1 MKHIIL
7 ILTLTFLIISP
18 VYSDECKVGSASQLT
33 NEREVGPITDLVK
46 VKTYGKCVVTFNITV
61 NGVTHRLQETE
72 TGMEQEESLCYYARE
87 RARKNLLLDLGGKF
101 STEAVTI
108 CKEGTTTIQ
117 KIKKG
122 DHILETEVGK
132 SKIDKYF
139 THNNARCRMFT
150 ERNDFKGTL
159 AVYHGVIC
167 QIDNSNTNW
176 LVVDKW

>member
-1 MKHIIL
+1 MKYL
-7 ILTLTFLIISP
+7 IVLAMLCSSIALA
-18 VYSDECKVGSASQLT
+18 DECKVRSASQLS
-33 NEREVGPITDLVK
+33 NERAVGPITDLVK

-61 NGVTHRLQETE
+61 DGVTHRLQETE
-72 TGMEQEESLCYYARE
+72 TGMEQEESLCYYARQ

-139 THNNARCRMFT
+139 TYNNARCRMFT
-150 ERNDFKGTL
+150 ERNEFKGTL

-167 QIDNSNTNW
+167 QIDNSATNW

>member
-1 MKHIIL
+1 MKYL
-7 ILTLTFLIISP
+7 ILLMLLISNS
-18 VYSDECKVGSASQLT
+18 VLADECKVRSASQLS

-46 VKTYGKCVVTFNITV
+46 VKTYGKCVVTFNIKV
-61 NGVTHRLQETE
+61 DGVTHRLQETE

-101 STEAVTI
+101 STEAVTV

-117 KIKKG
+117 RIKKG
-122 DHILETEVGK
+122 DRILETEVGK

-139 THNNARCRMFT
+139 IHNNARCRMFT
-150 ERNDFKGTL
+150 ERNEFKGTL

-167 QIDNSNTNW
+167 QIDNSDTNW

>member
-1 MKHIIL
+1 MKYL
-7 ILTLTFLIISP
+7 ILFAIFCSNIVLA
-18 VYSDECKVGSASQLT
+18 DECKVRSASQLAT
-33 NEREVGPITDLVK
+33 DREVGPITNLE
-46 VKTYGKCVVTFNITV
+46 KTKSYGKCVVNFDITV
-61 NGVTHRLQETE
+61 DGKTYHLTETE
-72 TGMEQEESLCYYARE
+72 TGMEQEESLCYYARQ

-122 DHILETEVGK
+122 DHILESEVGK

-139 THNNARCRMFT
+139 TYNNARCRMFT
-150 ERNDFKGTL
+150 ERNEFKGEL

-167 QIDNSNTNW
+167 QIDNSDTNW
-176 LVVDKW
+176 MVVVDKW

>member
-1 MKHIIL
+1 MKYL
-7 ILTLTFLIISP
+7 IVLAMLCSSIALA
-18 VYSDECKVGSASQLT
+18 DECKVRSASQLS
-33 NEREVGPITDLVK
+33 NERAVGPITDLVK

-61 NGVTHRLQETE
+61 DGVTHRLQETE
-72 TGMEQEESLCYYARE
+72 TGMEQEESLCYYARQ
-87 RARKNLLLDLGGKF
+87 RARKNLLLDLGGQF
-101 STEAVTI
+101 STEAVTV
-108 CKEGTTTIQ
+108 CKEGTTRIQ

-139 THNNARCRMFT
+139 TYNNARCRMFT
-150 ERNDFKGTL
+150 ERNEFKGTL

-167 QIDNSNTNW
+167 QIDNSATNW

>member
-1 MKHIIL
+1 MNKIIWSL
-7 ILTLTFLIISP
+7 LLFCMLVSP
-18 VYSDECKVGSASQLT
+18 VYSDECKVRSASQLST
-33 NEREVGPITDLVK
+33 ERDVGPITDLVK

-61 NGVTHRLQETE
+61 DGVTHRLQETE

-132 SKIDKYF
+132 SKITKYF
-139 THNNARCRMFT
+139 TYNNAKCRLFT
-150 ERNDFKGTL
+150 ERNDFKGNL

-167 QIDNSNTNW
+167 QIDNSDTNW
-176 LVVDKW
+176 MVVDKW

>member
-1 MKHIIL
+1 MKYL
-7 ILTLTFLIISP
+7 ILFVLLLSNL
-18 VYSDECKVGSASQLT
+18 VLADECKMRSASQLA

-46 VKTYGKCVVTFNITV
+46 IKTYGKCVVVFNITV
-61 NGVTHRLQETE
+61 DGVTHRLQETE

-122 DHILETEVGK
+122 DHILENEVGK
-132 SKIDKYF
+132 SKINKYF
-139 THNNARCRMFT
+139 TYNNARCRMFT

-167 QIDNSNTNW
+167 QIDNSDTNW

>member
-1 MKHIIL
+1 MKYL
-7 ILTLTFLIISP
+7 ILLVLLLSNL
-18 VYSDECKVGSASQLT
+18 VLADECKMRSASQLAT
-33 NEREVGPITDLVK
+33 EREVGPITNLE
-46 VKTYGKCVVTFNITV
+46 KTKSYGKCVVNFDITV
-61 NGVTHRLQETE
+61 DGKTYHLTETE
-72 TGMEQEESLCYYARE
+72 TGMEQEESLCYYARQ

-122 DHILETEVGK
+122 DHILESEVGK

-150 ERNDFKGTL
+150 ERNEFKGEL

-167 QIDNSNTNW
+167 QIDNSDTNW
-176 LVVDKW
+176 MVVDKW